1 MHDWVTGFG
10 IYPLATEEEN
20 CELVE
25 VTDYEVEESVRY
37 AIIASINCVK
47 FLKFNP
53 LYRSVPKLDTLIL
66 VKSMIKNHSFVNPFS
81 SIKSRFRSNGRSNS
95 APEVHFIDSD
105 R

>member
-25 VTDYEVEESVRY
+25 VTE
-37 AIIASINCVK
+37 N
-47 FLKFNP
+47 
-53 LYRSVPKLDTLIL
+53 
-66 VKSMIKNHSFVNPFS
+66 
-81 SIKSRFRSNGRSNS
+81 
-95 APEVHFIDSD
+95 EVHSCV

>member
-37 AIIASINCVK
+37 AIIASLLICVQYLT
-47 FLKFNP
+47 FF
-53 LYRSVPKLDTLIL
+53 
-66 VKSMIKNHSFVNPFS
+66 SFTDLCPS
-81 SIKSRFRSNGRSNS
+81 WT
-95 APEVHFIDSD
+95 P
-105 R
+105 